1 VVGLE
6 RISLD
11 DTVVDSVRRGRRDFS
26 HGLTEAG
33 LTHDKLGHFLLLCG
47 LQYMIFWIIFA
58 YLRGDTIVYC
68 FRILKRVNQLLGF
81 SLPHTT
87 VFQYLRGFT

>member
-1 VVGLE
+1 MVGTE

-33 LTHDKLGHFLLLCG
+33 LTHDKLGHFSLLWVKVHDILGSFC
-47 LQYMIFWIIFA
+47 
-58 YLRGDTIVYC
+58 
-68 FRILKRVNQLLGF
+68 ILKRGE
-81 SLPHTT
+81 P
-87 VFQYLRGFT
+87 